1 MINGRKRYR
10 ITLYIE
16 AMCMKCLLL
25 FSFFF
30 FFLYTCNS
38 RNVCFN
44 DVRGGF
50 PTIEMAREISL
61 TR

>member
-1 MINGRKRYR
+1 MVNGRKRYR

-16 AMCMKCLLL
+16 AMCMNLLL
-25 FSFFF
+25 FSFFFF